1 VDYDDYFDYGYEME
15 KHINRLR
22 GLSKNDALSLL
33 RDYLILQEEYYK
45 VLAQLV
51 HAVQSGGEYVEIEKT
66 LN

>member
-1 VDYDDYFDYGYEME
+1 MDDFDFGYEME
-15 KHINRLR
+15 KEIIRLK
-22 GLSKNDALSLL
+22 GLSKNDALGLL

-51 HAVQSGGEYVEIEKT
+51 HAVQSGGEYLEIDKT